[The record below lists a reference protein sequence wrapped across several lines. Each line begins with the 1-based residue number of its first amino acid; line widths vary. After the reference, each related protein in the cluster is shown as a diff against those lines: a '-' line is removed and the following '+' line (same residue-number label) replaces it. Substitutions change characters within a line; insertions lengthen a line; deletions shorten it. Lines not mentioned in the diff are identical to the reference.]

1 MRGDGSGIQGVIGLD
16 VGTTAVKVGLYSADG
31 IEHAVLSRDY
41 PLNSPYPGWAE
52 QDPDEI
58 VDACLDALTEL
69 AERAHQAGVAISG
82 VTTSTAMHSLI
93 GLDDQGSPLTQMLT
107 YADTRSRAQ
116 ADRLRADHLDVYRRT
131 GTPLHPMSPLVK
143 LVWFHEERPELA
155 GRVRTWVGI
164 KEYLIHAL
172 TGVWAVDHASASA
185 TGLFNLEDRG
195 WDAEALQLARIDA
208 EQLAPLVATSH
219 ILPGLTSATAE
230 RTGLGSDTPVVI
242 GATDGVLAN
251 LGVGALG
258 NDLGAVTIGTSGAVR
273 VTVDAPVTDPEMR
286 VFCYALTDDRWVV
299 GGAINNGGLW
309 LRWLRETV
317 FDAALDDD
325 ELTTLAAEVPPGADG
340 LLSLP
345 YLTGERAPQWSAD
358 PSGVIFGLR
367 FHHGRGHLVRAGLEG
382 VAHQLRLVTD
392 ALADGGHPVRRLRAT
407 GGFTNS
413 ALWTQLVADILDVE
427 LEIPEVTEATAF
439 GAGVL
444 GMTALGLLEGIDAIN
459 DLIVVRDRI
468 QPDPMRRAV
477 YDEAHRRYVD
487 LVRLLSPTFSE
498 LAAAREDSAA
508 NLS

>member
-1 MRGDGSGIQGVIGLD
+1 MRGGRGEVQGVIGLD
-16 VGTTAVKVGLYSADG
+16 VGTTAVKVGLYSADAT
-31 IEHAVLSRDY
+31 EHAVSSREY
-41 PLNSPYPGWAE
+41 PLSTPHPGWAE

-58 VDACLDALTEL
+58 VEACLAAL
-69 AERAHQAGVAISG
+69 AEITTHAGRAAISVAG
-82 VTTSTAMHSLI
+82 IAVSTAMHSLI
-93 GLDDQGSPLTQMLT
+93 GLDERSIPLTQMLT
-107 YADTRSRAQ
+107 YADTRSRTQ
-116 ADRLRADHLDVYRRT
+116 AEVLRADHLGVYRRT
-131 GTPLHPMSPLVK
+131 GTPMHPMAPLAK
-143 LVWFHEERPELA
+143 LVWFHDEQPDLA
-155 GRVRTWVGI
+155 NRVRMWVGI

-172 TGVWAVDHASASA
+172 TGTWAVDHASASA
-185 TGLFNLEDRG
+185 TGLFDLEGRR
-195 WDAEALQLARIDA
+195 WDSEALQLAHIGAD
-208 EQLAPLVATSH
+208 QLAPLVPTTH
-219 ILPGLTSATAE
+219 ILPGLTVATAE
-230 RTGLGSDTPVVI
+230 RTGLGNDTPVVI

-258 NDLGAVTIGTSGAVR
+258 NDLGAITIGTSGAVR
-273 VTVDAPVTDPEMR
+273 VTVDAPVTDPAMR

-317 FDAALDDD
+317 FDAALDDE
-325 ELTTLAAEVPPGADG
+325 ELTALAAQIPPGADG

-392 ALADGGHPVRRLRAT
+392 ALADCGHPVRRLRAT

-427 LEIPEVTEATAF
+427 LELPQVTEATAF

-444 GMTALGLLEGIDAIN
+444 GMTALGLLDSIDAIN

-468 QPDPMRRAV
+468 QPDAARRGV

-487 LVRLLSPTFSE
+487 LVHLLSETFSE
-498 LAAAREDSAA
+498 LAAARDDAAA
-508 NLS
+508 NVS